1 MGGSRYG
8 TLNRNSES
16 FPPPPPSPDYNYAGP
31 QDVGCDICIGKKH
44 KAVKT
49 CLMCLASYCEKHLK
63 PHFESATFK
72 RHKLVDEIGHLDRQI
87 CPQHQK
93 GLELFCRTDQMCICV
108 LCTVKEHKGH
118 DMVSAEQERAEE
130 QQKLG
135 STQAEIQERI
145 HDRLKQMEELKQA
158 VDSLKSS
165 AHRALQECEKMF
177 SDMMRSI
184 ERMQQEMAK
193 LISSNKR
200 AALSNAEGHME
211 RLNHEIADLKRR
223 DNEITQLSRTEDHIH
238 FIQSYHMLIAQ
249 TEAEELPS
257 VSVNPYFSFDP
268 VTKAVSEM
276 KQHMNEFSND
286 ELVKV
291 AKTVNKMTFCEL
303 DDAKKK
309 RSIKSEEAPMYKSM
323 PVREPQFRDDFLR
336 YACQLTMDPNTAY
349 RQLYL
354 SRGNRKATLKRDT
367 QSYSD
372 HPNRF
377 DSLPQSAVT
386 HNSCSGTELLVVF
399 LAGHI
404 SPVLFEKEAL
414 LTFLYSVAAEMATT
428 TVPEVRDITRIER
441 IGAHSHIRGLGLDDA
456 LEPRQVSQGMVGQL
470 ASRRAAGI
478 ILEMI
483 KDGHIAGRA
492 VLIAGQ
498 PGTGKTAIAMGIAQS
513 LGPDTPFTALA
524 GSEIFSLEMSKTE
537 ALSQAFRKAIGVRIK
552 EETEIIEGEVVE
564 IQIDRPAT
572 GTGAK
577 VGKLTLK
584 TTEMETI
591 YDLGNKMIESLS
603 KEKVQAGDVIT
614 IDKATGKI
622 SKLGRSFTRARD
634 YDAMGAQTQFVHCP
648 EGELQKRKEVVHTVS
663 LHEID
668 VINSRTQGFLA
679 LFSGD
684 TGEIKSEVRE
694 QINAKV
700 CEWREEG
707 KAEIIPGVLF
717 IDEVHMLDMECF
729 SFLNRALES
738 DLSPVLIMA
747 TNRGITRIRGTNYQ
761 SPHGIPIDLLDRL
774 LIIATS
780 PYTEKETRQILKIRC
795 EEEDVELSEEA
806 HAVLTRIGMETSLRY
821 AIQLISTAGLVCR
834 KRKGTEVQVED
845 IKRVYSLFLDEARS
859 SQYMKEYQDS
869 FLFNETQSASMD
881 TS

>member
-1 MGGSRYG
+1 M
-8 TLNRNSES
+8 T
-16 FPPPPPSPDYNYAGP
+16 SPVSWD
-31 QDVGCDICIGKKH
+31 DDI
-44 KAVKT
+44 AV
-49 CLMCLASYCEKHLK
+49 
-63 PHFESATFK
+63 
-72 RHKLVDEIGHLDRQI
+72 
-87 CPQHQK
+87 
-93 GLELFCRTDQMCICV
+93 
-108 LCTVKEHKGH
+108 
-118 DMVSAEQERAEE
+118 
-130 QQKLG
+130 
-135 STQAEIQERI
+135 
-145 HDRLKQMEELKQA
+145 
-158 VDSLKSS
+158 
-165 AHRALQECEKMF
+165 
-177 SDMMRSI
+177 
-184 ERMQQEMAK
+184 
-193 LISSNKR
+193 R
-200 AALSNAEGHME
+200 AAVM
-211 RLNHEIADLKRR
+211 
-223 DNEITQLSRTEDHIH
+223 TT
-238 FIQSYHMLIAQ
+238 
-249 TEAEELPS
+249 LPS
-257 VSVNPYFSFDP
+257 VSQAINANWWVWWRCSRCCNPDAFLLR
-268 VTKAVSEM
+268 TQIRGAVFACLAEW
-276 KQHMNEFSND
+276 QRRCPP
-286 ELVKV
+286 L
-291 AKTVNKMTFCEL
+291 
-303 DDAKKK
+303 
-309 RSIKSEEAPMYKSM
+309 RS
-323 PVREPQFRDDFLR
+323 
-336 YACQLTMDPNTAY
+336 
-349 RQLYL
+349 
-354 SRGNRKATLKRDT
+354 
-367 QSYSD
+367 
-372 HPNRF
+372 
-377 DSLPQSAVT
+377 
-386 HNSCSGTELLVVF
+386 
-399 LAGHI
+399 
-404 SPVLFEKEAL
+404 
-414 LTFLYSVAAEMATT
+414 
-428 TVPEVRDITRIER
+428 PEVRDITRIER

-470 ASRRAAGI
+470 ASRRAAGV

-483 KDGHIAGRA
+483 RDGHIAGRA

-498 PGTGKTAIAMGIAQS
+498 PGTGKTAIAMGMAQA
-513 LGPDTPFTALA
+513 LGTDTPFTALA

-537 ALSQAFRKAIGVRIK
+537 ALSQAFRKAMGVRIK

-634 YDAMGAQTQFVHCP
+634 YDAMGAQTQFVQCP

-700 CEWREEG
+700 SEWREEG

-780 PYTEKETRQILKIRC
+780 PYSEKETRQILKIRC
-795 EEEDVELSEEA
+795 EEEDVEMSEEA
-806 HAVLTRIGMETSLRY
+806 HTVLTRIGMETSLRY

-834 KRKGTEVQVED
+834 KRRGTEVQVED

-869 FLFNETQSASMD
+869 FLFNETRVPPQSPVSLTQARRRQSMIRSRWD
-881 TS
+881 PGGLFAARLRPPLDRETVEEGGENGNKERPCVRFVGRYDPPENGVENKLFFPSTMETRRSV